1 MFSLDDIFDFLR
13 RNLILVLGVLVFIVR
28 TYGQYVESSK
38 KAQLENQRKL
48 ETAQR
53 QERANSFEGYLERST
68 ATNLDDGRDDF
79 SQTGQHNG
87 PSQSG
92 QQSTRQS
99 TQQSTQ
105 QSTKQ
110 STQQN
115 NRGFEEL
122 ARDLQQARNQQSE
135 PNDPQAQLRRL
146 LAEKMGRAPK
156 TASTSSQSTSSQAGS
171 PSIGRP
177 GSTPPPATKRPAT
190 SNAFEPDRTAASTFM
205 PSSVT
210 SPNSLEQNRVIEAS
224 FERSLNKSNLEPRT
238 IESAAK
244 TRTISG
250 TTFSSQDAVRAVIWS
265 EVLGAPKSR
274 RR

>member
-28 TYGQYVESSK
+28 TYAQYIESSK
-38 KAQLENQRKL
+38 KAQLENQRKF
-48 ETAQR
+48 ETVQR
-53 QERANSFEGYLERST
+53 QEKANSFEGYLERST
-68 ATNLDDGRDDF
+68 ATKLDDGRDDF

-87 PSQSG
+87 P
-92 QQSTRQS
+92 RPA

-105 QSTKQ
+105 QSTPRT
-110 STQQN
+110 TQQD

-146 LAEKMGRAPK
+146 LAEKMGRAPNNPNPEP
-156 TASTSSQSTSSQAGS
+156 TT
-171 PSIGRP
+171 PPMIGRP
-177 GSTPPPATKRPAT
+177 PTPATRKPVA
-190 SNAFEPDRTAASTFM
+190 SNQNFDPDRTAASTFK

-210 SPNSLEQNRVIEAS
+210 GPTSLEQNRVIEAS
-224 FERSLNKSNLEPRT
+224 FERSLNKTGIETGPTERDATPR
-238 IESAAK
+238 
-244 TRTISG
+244 ISG

>member
-1 MFSLDDIFDFLR
+1 MFSIDDILDFLR

-28 TYGQYVESSK
+28 SYGQYVEASK
-38 KAQLENQRKL
+38 KTQLENQRKL
-48 ETAQR
+48 EAAQR
-53 QERANSFEGYLERST
+53 QERASGFEGYLERTS

-87 PSQSG
+87 PRPAAQRD
-92 QQSTRQS
+92 T
-99 TQQSTQ
+99 
-105 QSTKQ
+105 
-110 STQQN
+110 
-115 NRGFEEL
+115 RGFDDL
-122 ARDLQQARNQQSE
+122 ARDLQQARTQTKPAS
-135 PNDPQAQLRRL
+135 DPQAELRRL
-146 LAEKMGRAPK
+146 LEEKMGRTPK
-156 TASTSSQSTSSQAGS
+156 TASTSSQSSANQSTSSQTAS

-177 GSTPPPATKRPAT
+177 GSKPRSATKRPAT
-190 SNAFEPDRTAASTFM
+190 SSAFEPDRTAASTFK

-224 FERSLNKSNLEPRT
+224 FERTLNKSNLEPKPLDAPR
-238 IESAAK
+238 A
-244 TRTISG
+244 RGISG